1 MVKLYE
7 TGAYLLDGEKL
18 IPDDGSAAGVV
29 QVSKEEAA
37 KETMAYSILEK
48 HNTAKDML

>member
-18 IPDDGSAAGVV
+18 IPDDGSAAGRENEMNERTV
-29 QVSKEEAA
+29 A
-37 KETMAYSILEK
+37 
-48 HNTAKDML
+48 